1 MERSAEEWLHGYYPI
16 EGKKVTCVLNRDIV
30 LDFEYAESIKLQ
42 NPLRIDTDLIITVGG
57 RESRVNS
64 LAAEFANAGVDM
76 PTREVVWR
84 DDTLMEKEPDV
95 ATPPPA
101 KKARVLTASN
111 VSPSASEPAAASQ
124 AASGAVLSAVLRKR
138 LTQKISP
145 TK

>member
-1 MERSAEEWLHGYYPI
+1 M
-16 EGKKVTCVLNRDIV
+16 LNRDIV
-30 LDFEYAESIKLQ
+30 LDFDYAESMNLQ
-42 NPLRIDTDLIITVGG
+42 NPLRIDTDMIITVGG
-57 RESRVNS
+57 REPRVNS
-64 LAAEFANAGVDM
+64 LAAEFANVCVGM

-84 DDTLMEKEPDV
+84 DDTLMEKELDV

-111 VSPSASEPAAASQ
+111 VSTSASEPAAASQ